1 MKHII
6 DSKLYNLILESKVRY
21 SKEFIKALHKIEHPL
36 AKKLLEMN
44 DKDID
49 IMFNFIDISD
59 ELDMVKFIPDKKAN
73 EILDKNPQLYRV
85 DDKRNLKFDSEANNT
100 IFDTLTLDRDKWYT
114 AEIGD
119 IGIILSEMVS
129 KKGNTYVLFQCTE
142 SNNDNG
148 YIGKQCVINKEGIE
162 PYDELENK
170 VWAEVKNKIKIG
182 KIVRNF
188 LTKYN
193 VKFVDKDIEDF
204 VNQYKSYIKVLNDVF
219 MKFTIVSGK
228 DIAFWYKY
236 TNYGGN
242 SSSVLRSSCMSN
254 MPTETFD
261 IYTKNKNVS
270 MVILFDDNG
279 DIKDDK
285 YISNKILGRALLWK
299 MQDGETFMD
308 RVYYVNDSDQDLFAK
323 WADMNNFWHKKY
335 NEASEEFDILRKGE
349 SKNAEIVVELENKGD
364 EYPYVDSLCFFYETR
379 NGYVVSNMRDYDGD
393 PDYVLRDTGGGRIN
407 FDEDDW

>member
-21 SKEFIKALHKIEHPL
+21 SKEFIKALQKIEHPL

-73 EILDKNPQLYRV
+73 EILEKNPQLYRV

-162 PYDELENK
+162 AYDELENK
-170 VWAEVKNKIKIG
+170 VWAEVKNKVKIG

-242 SSSVLRSSCMSN
+242 SSSVLRNSCMSN
-254 MPTETFD
+254 MDSSAFD

-279 DIKDDK
+279 GMKNEK
-285 YISNKILGRALLWK
+285 YVSDKILGRALLWK
-299 MQDGETFMD
+299 MQDGDTFMD
-308 RVYYVNDSDQDLFAK
+308 RVYYVNDSDQELFAK

-349 SKNAEIVVELENKGD
+349 SKYAQIVVELENDGYN
-364 EYPYVDSLCFFYETR
+364 YPYVDSLCFFYETR
-379 NGYVVSNMRDYDGD
+379 NGYVLSNMKNYDGD
-393 PDYVLRDTGGGRIN
+393 PDYVLRDTGGGRESFN
-407 FDEDDW
+407 DDW